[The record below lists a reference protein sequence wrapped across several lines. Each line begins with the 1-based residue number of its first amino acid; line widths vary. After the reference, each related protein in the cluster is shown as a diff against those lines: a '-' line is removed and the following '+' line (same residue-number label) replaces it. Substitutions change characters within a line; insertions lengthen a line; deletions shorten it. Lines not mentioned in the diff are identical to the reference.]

1 MESCTSIWSARRI
14 VITKARYCD
23 GETFAEFMARETIN
37 HALWV
42 GIAHHVSIPLEMSAR
57 VEALGGHWHLLVLSE
72 DWCGDAVNIV
82 PIVAKLADSVS
93 NMDLRILAR
102 DENLDIMDT
111 HLTGKSRSI
120 PIVILLN
127 KKYEECGWWGPRP
140 KALQNWVVEKG
151 MSLPKD
157 DRYKEIR
164 TFYARDRGLTTMEEI
179 VSMLESCCANGSKI
193 ASSSSQAWQNL
204 ESS

>member
-1 MESCTSIWSARRI
+1 M
-14 VITKARYCD
+14 ITKARYCE
-23 GETFAEFMARETIN
+23 GKTFADFMARPITN
-37 HALWV
+37 HELWV
-42 GIAHHVSIPLEMSAR
+42 AITHRLTIPLEISAR

-127 KKYEECGWWGPRP
+127 KRFEECGWWGPRP
-140 KALQNWVVEKG
+140 RALQKWVTEKG
-151 MSLPKD
+151 MLLPKD
-157 DRYKEIR
+157 ERYREIR

-179 VSMLESCCANGSKI
+179 VSMLEECCRKTEATSA
-193 ASSSSQAWQNL
+193 ASVR
-204 ESS
+204 

>member
-1 MESCTSIWSARRI
+1 
-14 VITKARYCD
+14 VITKERYYG
-23 GETFAEFMARETIN
+23 GETFADFLLRPITN
-37 HALWV
+37 KGLWDGV
-42 GIAHHVSIPLEMSAR
+42 TKRVEIPLELSAR

-82 PIVAKLADSVS
+82 PIVSKLADSVS

-102 DENLDIMDT
+102 DENLDIMEA

-127 KKYEECGWWGPRP
+127 ESFDECGWWGPRP
-140 KALQNWVVEKG
+140 FALQKWVTEEG

-157 DRYKEIR
+157 ERYKFVR
-164 TFYARDRGLTTMEEI
+164 TFYARDRGLTTSTEI
-179 VSMLESCCANGSKI
+179 VAMLEECCKRAPR
-193 ASSSSQAWQNL
+193 
-204 ESS
+204 

>member
-1 MESCTSIWSARRI
+1 
-14 VITKARYCD
+14 VITKARYCE

-42 GIAHHVSIPLEMSAR
+42 GISRHVSIPLEMSAR

-82 PIVAKLADSVS
+82 PVVAKLTESVS
-93 NMDLRILAR
+93 NMDMRILAR

-111 HLTGKSRSI
+111 HLTGTSRSI

-140 KALQNWVVEKG
+140 RALQKWVIEKG
-151 MSLPKD
+151 MLLTKD
-157 DRYKEIR
+157 ERYKEIR

-179 VSMLESCCANGSKI
+179 VSMLEHCCRGAI
-193 ASSSSQAWQNL
+193 APVVGHG
-204 ESS
+204 

>member
-1 MESCTSIWSARRI
+1 MGRP
-14 VITKARYCD
+14 IT
-23 GETFAEFMARETIN
+23 N
-37 HALWV
+37 HELWV
-42 GIAHHVSIPLEMSAR
+42 AITHRVTIPLEISAR
-57 VEALGGHWHLLVLSE
+57 VEALGGHWNLLVLSE

-127 KKYEECGWWGPRP
+127 KKFEECGWWGPRP
-140 KALQNWVVEKG
+140 RALQKWVTEKG
-151 MSLPKD
+151 MLLPKD
-157 DRYKEIR
+157 ERYREIR

-179 VSMLESCCANGSKI
+179 VSMLEECCRKTEATSAARVK
-193 ASSSSQAWQNL
+193 
-204 ESS
+204 